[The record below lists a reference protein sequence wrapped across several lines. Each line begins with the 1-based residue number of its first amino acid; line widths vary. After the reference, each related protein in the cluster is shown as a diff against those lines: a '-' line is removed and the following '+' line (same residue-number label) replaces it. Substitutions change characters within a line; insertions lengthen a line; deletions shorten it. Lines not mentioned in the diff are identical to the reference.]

1 MDDNKILTL
10 PNSERI
16 RLTDHVRLLIE
27 VGDLQYASPATVSR
41 VGMVFVDPKNLGSK
55 PMYDRWI
62 RARRLVSPAEA
73 DILDTLYERYIV
85 PCLTYCLLG
94 IIDGQMSP
102 DGALKTIVPIVDVA
116 MIKQFCNLY
125 QVR

>member
-1 MDDNKILTL
+1 MQECFNRPIFVL
-10 PNSERI
+10 PIVFCI
-16 RLTDHVRLLIE
+16 RHLAP
-27 VGDLQYASPATVSR
+27 Q
-41 VGMVFVDPKNLGSK
+41 
-55 PMYDRWI
+55 
-62 RARRLVSPAEA
+62 
-73 DILDTLYERYIV
+73 RYIV

-125 QVR
+125 QARLAPAHCFSDRVSALLLHHVLLFQY